1 MNELSYLKFVV
12 AKQITV
18 YFDVLNSCRFS
29 ATVVGS
35 SVISAYDAFES
46 SRRFNS
52 MALAINLL
60 PVTTTRAMTKCR

>member
-46 SRRFNS
+46 SRRFHG
-52 MALAINLL
+52 
-60 PVTTTRAMTKCR
+60 TGD